1 MQDLLLTFKLIY
13 FFPRILQDFLTMA
26 SYVVKLYFHAVHCWQ
41 YVFNI
46 LGKQSQRS
54 VLLSKNIAGFILFLS
69 KNIAGFVV
77 NI

>member
-1 MQDLLLTFKLIY
+1 
-13 FFPRILQDFLTMA
+13 MA